1 MEVMLISCREDGYQ
15 LKILTHKNSSVD
27 LLHGSVLKSMILFA
41 IPLFLSSVFQQLYN
55 TMDTV
60 IIGHTLG
67 DEALAAMGAAGAVY
81 DLLMGFALGVGS
93 GLAVVTARSFGS
105 GDRERLKKSVASA
118 IVIGACITAAITI
131 LVRFIL
137 YPFLK
142 VLHTPPEIID
152 QSYAYVSTITLFIAV
167 MFAYNLCAGLLR
179 AIGNSVMP
187 LMFLILSSV
196 LNIVL
201 DLFFITRL
209 HMGVRGAAVAT
220 VIAQGVSVVCCLI
233 YIAKKARMLIP
244 ERTHFVRDK
253 ELYQEML
260 AQGLSMGFMSCIV
273 TSGTAILQSGI
284 NNLGYLVIAGHT
296 AARKLFQ
303 FLMMPNIAMSQT
315 VSTFISQNYG
325 AGQVERIRKAM
336 KCAYLYGLMTAS
348 IATVLMFLF
357 APTAVRLLSG
367 SSEKVVIENGAM
379 YLRVVAPCLAILGV
393 LNPTR
398 QGLQA
403 IGQKL
408 LPVIS
413 SVIELVGKILFV
425 VIFIPK
431 FQYIAV
437 IFCEPVIWC
446 FMNAELLPAF
456 WGNPLIRTG
465 KKAEKQ

>member
-1 MEVMLISCREDGYQ
+1 M
-15 LKILTHKNSSVD
+15 KALTYKNSSVD
-27 LLHGSVLKSMILFA
+27 LLHGPVLKSMLVFA
-41 IPLFLSSVFQQLYN
+41 IPLFFSSVFQQLYN

-60 IIGHTLG
+60 IIGHALG

-81 DLLMGFALGVGS
+81 DLLMGFALGVGN
-93 GLAVVTARSFGS
+93 GLAVVTARSFGH
-105 GDRERLKKSVASA
+105 GDREYLKKSTASA
-118 IVIGACITAAITI
+118 IVIGICITAAITV

-137 YPFLK
+137 YPFLE
-142 VLHTPPEIID
+142 VLNTPAEIID
-152 QSYAYVSTITLFIAV
+152 QAYDYVSTITLFMAV

-187 LMFLILSSV
+187 LVFLILSSI

-220 VIAQGVSVVCCLI
+220 VIAQGASVVCCLI
-233 YIAKKARMLIP
+233 YIKKKAEILIP
-244 ERTHFVRDK
+244 GKKHFVRDK
-253 ELYQEML
+253 DLYREMA
-260 AQGLSMGFMSCIV
+260 AQGLSMGFTSCIV

-303 FLMMPNIAMSQT
+303 FLLMPNIAINQT
-315 VSTFISQNYG
+315 VSTFVSQNYG

-336 KCAYLYGLMTAS
+336 KCAYLYGVVTTFL
-348 IATVLMFLF
+348 ATVLMFFF
-357 APTAVRLLSG
+357 APAAVRLLSG
-367 SSEKVVIENGAM
+367 SSESVVIENGAL
-379 YLRVVAPCLAILGV
+379 YLRVVAPCLIILGL

-403 IGQKL
+403 IGQKI
-408 LPVIS
+408 LPVLS

-425 VIFIPK
+425 AVLIPK
-431 FQYIAV
+431 FQYMAV

-446 FMNAELLPAF
+446 FMIAELLPAF
-456 WGNPLIRTG
+456 WGNPFIKSG
-465 KKAEKQ
+465 VKSGVM

>member
-1 MEVMLISCREDGYQ
+1 M
-15 LKILTHKNSSVD
+15 KTLTYKNSSVD
-27 LLHGSVLKSMILFA
+27 LLHGPVLKSMLIFA
-41 IPLFLSSVFQQLYN
+41 IPLFFSSVFQQLYN

-81 DLLMGFALGVGS
+81 DLLMGFALGVGN
-93 GLAVVTARSFGS
+93 GLAVVTARSFGC
-105 GDRERLKKSVASA
+105 GDREYLKKSVASA
-118 IVIGACITAAITI
+118 IVIGVCITAAITV

-137 YPFLK
+137 YPFLE
-142 VLHTPPEIID
+142 VLNTPADIID
-152 QSYAYVSTITLFIAV
+152 QAYDYVSAITLFIAV

-179 AIGNSVMP
+179 AVGNSVMP
-187 LMFLILSSV
+187 LVFLVLSSI

-209 HMGVRGAAVAT
+209 HMGVRGAAAAT

-233 YIAKKARMLIP
+233 YIGKRAKMLIP
-244 ERTHFVRDK
+244 ERKHFVWDK
-253 ELYQEML
+253 GLYREMT
-260 AQGLSMGFMSCIV
+260 AQGLSLGCTSCIV
-273 TSGTAILQSGI
+273 TSGTAILQFGI

-303 FLMMPNIAMSQT
+303 FLLMPNIAINQT
-315 VSTFISQNYG
+315 VSTFVSQNYG

-336 KCAYLYGLMTAS
+336 KCAYLYGVVTTFIAS
-348 IATVLMFLF
+348 VLMFFF
-357 APTAVRLLSG
+357 APTAVKLLSG
-367 SSEKVVIENGAM
+367 SSESVVIENGAL
-379 YLRVVAPCLAILGV
+379 YLRVVAPCLIILGL

-403 IGQKL
+403 IGQKI
-408 LPVIS
+408 LPVLS

-425 VIFIPK
+425 AVLIPK
-431 FQYIAV
+431 FQYMAV

-446 FMNAELLPAF
+446 FMIAELLPAF
-456 WGNPLIRTG
+456 WCNPFIRTG
-465 KKAEKQ
+465 IISG